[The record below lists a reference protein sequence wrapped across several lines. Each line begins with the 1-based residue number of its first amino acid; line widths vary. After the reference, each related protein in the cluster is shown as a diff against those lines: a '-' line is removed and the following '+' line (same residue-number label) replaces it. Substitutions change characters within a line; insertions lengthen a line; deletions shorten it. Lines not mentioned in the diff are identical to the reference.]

1 MPDSFWFTTD
11 GVRDMF
17 WPNPYIN
24 PLPMLASAPPP
35 TLRDGSMCAST
46 RKREVQETHH
56 MSVLPKVQPVTGG
69 RALPAGLGRYAAEG
83 ATPSGSPLQSTYL

>member
-1 MPDSFWFTTD
+1 
-11 GVRDMF
+11 
-17 WPNPYIN
+17 
-24 PLPMLASAPPP
+24 
-35 TLRDGSMCAST
+35 
-46 RKREVQETHH
+46 